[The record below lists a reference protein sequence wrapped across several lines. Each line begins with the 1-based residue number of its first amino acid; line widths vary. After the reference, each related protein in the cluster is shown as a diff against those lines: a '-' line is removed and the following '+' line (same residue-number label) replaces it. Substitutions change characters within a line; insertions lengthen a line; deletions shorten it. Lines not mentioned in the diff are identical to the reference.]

1 MIIAHPD
8 LASEKRL
15 GRYRT
20 DYTCIDKNGLSKPS
34 PNGRP
39 TLV

>member
-8 LASEKRL
+8 LASEKTL

-20 DYTCIDKNGLSKPS
+20 DYTCILDKNGLSLALTV
-34 PNGRP
+34 GL
-39 TLV
+39 TGV